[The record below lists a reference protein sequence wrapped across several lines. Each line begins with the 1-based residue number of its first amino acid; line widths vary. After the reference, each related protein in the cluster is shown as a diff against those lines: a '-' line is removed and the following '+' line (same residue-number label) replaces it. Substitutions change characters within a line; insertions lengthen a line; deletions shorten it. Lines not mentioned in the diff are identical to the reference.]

1 MKNIFLKSSL
11 TCILIFLV
19 SCSNESTTELNV
31 LDKNQR
37 SENII
42 EHPLN
47 ELQFDKTNNANIE
60 RIKKWHESK
69 ITENLINKNSEF
81 DLDFNNVN
89 SYKIDDKEFI
99 IVNQKNINPNN
110 SENNGVSFLKEN
122 GVIRPLFH
130 VKTLNFSENIK
141 KIEYFSL
148 SGKSIMSVTF
158 NKISKEIKFKSSP
171 INKKSSFGIIKS
183 GFKYIALNN
192 KANIVY
198 VIINYKKNKV
208 EISEPIRWEQLDKI
222 TDKDLLLPLSNLLKN
237 KSSKEYSIY
246 PAYCSDIK
254 FK

>member
-141 KIEYFSL
+141 K
-148 SGKSIMSVTF
+148 
-158 NKISKEIKFKSSP
+158 N
-171 INKKSSFGIIKS
+171 
-183 GFKYIALNN
+183 
-192 KANIVY
+192 
-198 VIINYKKNKV
+198 
-208 EISEPIRWEQLDKI
+208 
-222 TDKDLLLPLSNLLKN
+222 
-237 KSSKEYSIY
+237 
-246 PAYCSDIK
+246 
-254 FK
+254 